1 MAAVLSILGRLVVFV
16 VVGRDVVVVVVTVV
30 GNLQPEAEEESEP
43 EKTDPNLD
51 KYCVKTVRK
60 DEKITFDSHQ

>member
-1 MAAVLSILGRLVVFV
+1 MAAVLSILGRLVVVV

-43 EKTDPNLD
+43 EKADSNLD
-51 KYCVKTVRK
+51 KYCFKTVRK
-60 DEKITFDSHQ
+60 DEK